1 MPIKNSTNTTTIYL
15 NENQR
20 IDQLSGYMFPPN
32 SIIEKRYTGIGAT
45 QSEIKAARNSIIVF
59 PSRSIAYNKS
69 LSNRGTFYVG
79 SLPDKKKIRNEDIRE
94 YYNNTRIKHK
104 KYLVVA
110 NSLPRLFEVLGET
123 SVYTDFFLM
132 FDEIDKF
139 QGESTFRVELE
150 NCLDY
155 FKPAERNGCLVS
167 ATVGS
172 FSNLI
177 LNSLVRIHVEVAN
190 PRKHPVTL
198 YRIDQPENVIKFLY
212 FRIQQEP
219 KGKFLIAQKS
229 IKTIL
234 RIIRGLDLMT
244 RNDVKILCGD
254 GSSEEVENYYGTLV
268 NDRLPGRINF
278 MTAAYFSGVDI
289 LEDFHLIILSDTTTS
304 FTLLTISEMR
314 QIVGRGRKKLLS
326 IDLLIPKKQEVIK
339 LLKRTELMASAKRA
353 LSIAIPFQKYLHEL
367 QLDEGT
373 VRKNSRAHALLTFNN
388 VLLLREDRYQK
399 LKISTFTI
407 DQYWN
412 SHKELR
418 LLYSL
423 GGSPMKSLS
432 EYFTITVGIEKSS
445 GLDFTDETRR
455 SFLHVLCTENTLT
468 EAHAVNSD
476 EKRIYAR
483 FKLSQL
489 LMDHTDIN
497 WIIDGKYWS
506 RISFK
511 KEYITRYMGKFPR
524 MHELWKFMERT
535 FEIGKFYTDAA
546 IKNAVSAGIVHYT
559 DGIISISSSDHIP
572 VLQGFFDIT
581 KTSTKKIN
589 GYKINAMKNAH
600 SRFPAVKYAVDEVNK
615 LRRFWE
621 MC

>member
-20 IDQLSGYMFPPN
+20 IDQLPGYMFPPN
-32 SIIEKRYTGIGAT
+32 SIVEKRYTGIGAT
-45 QSEIKAARNSIIVF
+45 QSEIKAARHSIIVF

-69 LSNRGTFYVG
+69 ISNKGTFYVG
-79 SLPDKKKIRNEDIRE
+79 SLPGTKKVKNKDIRE
-94 YYNNTRIKHK
+94 YYNNIKIKHK

-110 NSLPRLFEVLGET
+110 NSLPRLFEVLGEST
-123 SVYTDFFLM
+123 IYKNFFLM

-155 FKPAERNGCLVS
+155 FKPAECNGCLVS

-172 FSNLI
+172 FSNRI
-177 LNSLVRIHVEVAN
+177 LNSLVRIHVDVAN

-212 FRIQQEP
+212 FRIQEEP
-219 KGKFLIAQKS
+219 KGKFLIAHKS

-234 RIIRGLDLMT
+234 RIIRRLDLMT
-244 RNDVKILCGD
+244 RNDVKVLCGD
-254 GSSEEVENYYGTLV
+254 GSSEVVENYYGTLV

-278 MTAAYFSGVDI
+278 ISAAYFSGVDI

-304 FTLLTISEMR
+304 FALLTISEMR

-373 VRKNSRAHALLTFNN
+373 VRKNSRAHALLTINN

-423 GGSPMKSLS
+423 GGSPVKSLS
-432 EYFTITVGIEKSS
+432 EYFTITVGKDESS
-445 GLDFTDETRR
+445 GLDFTNQTRR

-483 FKLSQL
+483 FKLCQL
-489 LMDHTDIN
+489 LMDQSDIS
-497 WIIDGKYWS
+497 WIIDSKYWGK
-506 RISFK
+506 ISFK
-511 KEYITRYMGKFPR
+511 KEFCKRELTMYKKWQIR
-524 MHELWKFMERT
+524 MYEK
-535 FEIGKFYTDAA
+535 
-546 IKNAVSAGIVHYT
+546 
-559 DGIISISSSDHIP
+559 
-572 VLQGFFDIT
+572 
-581 KTSTKKIN
+581 
-589 GYKINAMKNAH
+589 
-600 SRFPAVKYAVDEVNK
+600 
-615 LRRFWE
+615 
-621 MC
+621 